1 MLLLPTNEIVG
12 LVDHELTVSVDEELS
27 GLSINTQHMVALA
40 INFVAIVESETTMID
55 VECSAISLIP
65 SEAKYF
71 KAQADGHRPSFD
83 SRCPG
88 SGARSSLARPQD
100 T

>member
-1 MLLLPTNEIVG
+1 MT
-12 LVDHELTVSVDEELS
+12 VDEELS
-27 GLSINTQHMVALA
+27 GLSINTQLMVALA

-71 KAQADGHRPSFD
+71 K
-83 SRCPG
+83 
-88 SGARSSLARPQD
+88 GAG
-100 T
+100 